1 MASSLYHRNEAYADS
16 PDGVC
21 RDPEGFVGH
30 APLEGGYVLRTYAG
44 RQGDGDAN
52 YPTLEAAIAAFHAA
66 PVNSNPRVLRAGKL
80 LVELDRRLTPI
91 FRDAEAERIHRELFG
106 GYALRTYAGFGR
118 GDVDTMHPTLEAA
131 LAAFVAAPASS
142 IPRVLRDGR
151 TVAELDPE
159 AGLTPIF
166 ADAEVRRMFR
176 IVVADGSSAA
186 MPMDIQCRLS

>member
-1 MASSLYHRNEAYADS
+1 MASSLYHRNGAYADS

-21 RDPEGFVGH
+21 RDLEGFVGH
-30 APLEGGYVLRTYAG
+30 APPEGAYVLRTYAG

-52 YPTLEAAIAAFHAA
+52 YPTLKAAIAAFHVA

-80 LVELDRRLTPI
+80 LVELDRMLTPI
-91 FRDAEAERIHRELFG
+91 FSDAEAERIHRELFG
-106 GYALRTYAGFGR
+106 GYVLRTYAGFGG

-131 LAAFVAAPASS
+131 LAAFAAAPASS
-142 IPRVLRDGR
+142 IPRVIRDGR

-166 ADAEVRRMFR
+166 RDAEVRRVYC
-176 IVVADGSSAA
+176 IVVAKMSTEGH
-186 MPMDIQCRLS
+186 DIVGLPALS